1 MPLKSNSYLLKCFYV
16 IYWVL
21 FLLQFKNDMGSVT
34 IIFIVYYKTEFL
46 VAISEMA
53 TTRALAF

>member
-1 MPLKSNSYLLKCFYV
+1 MYR
-16 IYWVL
+16 VL

-46 VAISEMA
+46 VAISEINT